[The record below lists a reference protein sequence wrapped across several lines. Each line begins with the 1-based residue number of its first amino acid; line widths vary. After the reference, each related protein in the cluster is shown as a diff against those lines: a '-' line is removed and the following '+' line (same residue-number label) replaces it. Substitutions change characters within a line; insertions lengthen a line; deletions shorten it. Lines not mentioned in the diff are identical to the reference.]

1 MPCEPITQ
9 TGAVYHRDNG
19 AYRAQLLTY
28 PLAFSELFGVKT
40 FFANFFQVGHMKVE
54 WKLCFTVS
62 AHNDDGYH

>member
-28 PLAFSELFGVKT
+28 SLAFSELFGVKPPLQ
-40 FFANFFQVGHMKVE
+40 FFFQVGHMMVE
-54 WKLCFTVS
+54 
-62 AHNDDGYH
+62 